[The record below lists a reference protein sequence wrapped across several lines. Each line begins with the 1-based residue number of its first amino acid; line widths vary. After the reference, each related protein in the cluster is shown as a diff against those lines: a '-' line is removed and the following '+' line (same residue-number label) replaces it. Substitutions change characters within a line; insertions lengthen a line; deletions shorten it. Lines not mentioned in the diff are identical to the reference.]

1 MRWSIETAYRYL
13 KELLGLDPYQ
23 LLSYHAIKR
32 YWSIQFLT
40 INFLELERKKMSQQ
54 GHSMTLG
61 DVVRHIRK
69 QLFGQTVVYI
79 YEQALAQKPL
89 MEVLKDLD
97 RNYSA

>member
-1 MRWSIETAYRYL
+1 
-13 KELLGLDPYQ
+13 
-23 LLSYHAIKR
+23 
-32 YWSIQFLT
+32 
-40 INFLELERKKMSQQ
+40 MSQQ

-61 DVVRHIRK
+61 EIIRHIRK

-97 RNYSA
+97 LSA